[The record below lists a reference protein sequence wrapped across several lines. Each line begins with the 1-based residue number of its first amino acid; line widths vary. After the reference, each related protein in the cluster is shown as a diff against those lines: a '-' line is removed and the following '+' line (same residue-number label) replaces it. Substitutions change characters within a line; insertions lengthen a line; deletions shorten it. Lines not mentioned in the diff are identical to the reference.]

1 MFFFPFLKVGVGK
14 EEKLNF
20 LFKEKFTLNME
31 SQREVVHFI
40 KDGSWNIF
48 FLLILTSP
56 LSDTC

>member
-1 MFFFPFLKVGVGK
+1 MQILNVFFPFLKVGVGK

-40 KDGSWNIF
+40 KDGS
-48 FLLILTSP
+48 
-56 LSDTC
+56 